1 MKLSL
6 LSALSLC
13 AALAACAPMGYHANT
28 RTLGAG
34 PVNGTLCKDGTV
46 LPLNS
51 SCKLH
56 GGVAHH

>member
-6 LSALSLC
+6 LSILALT
-13 AALAACAPMGYHANT
+13 AALAACAPMGYHNT
-28 RTLGAG
+28 REMGAA

-51 SCKLH
+51 ACKLH